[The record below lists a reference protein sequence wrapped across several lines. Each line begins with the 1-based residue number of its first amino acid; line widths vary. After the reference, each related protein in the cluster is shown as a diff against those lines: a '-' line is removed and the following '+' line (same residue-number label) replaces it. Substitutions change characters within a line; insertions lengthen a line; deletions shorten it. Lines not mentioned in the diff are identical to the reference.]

1 MKTALYMRSFH
12 FRVKSVLRQNWCSEW
27 KCLRAFA
34 TRVRTSLCEE
44 PSLLRVTPRYL
55 ACCSIVRGV
64 PLVKWTV
71 FCEVGEHRNTEVQ
84 EQVAVR
90 RNLLQSV

>member
-1 MKTALYMRSFH
+1 MR
-12 FRVKSVLRQNWCSEW
+12 SVLRQNWCSEL

-44 PSLLRVTPRYL
+44 PSLLSVTPRYL

-64 PLVKWTV
+64 PFVKWTV
-71 FCEVGEHRNTEVQ
+71 FCEVGRAQQHALLEVQ
-84 EQVAVR
+84 VEVAVR
-90 RNLLQSV
+90 CNLLQGA